1 MDTSDRYRFEPSLRW
16 NPQVEE
22 YFIKAYGADHFARI
36 SKSLTLAWKGKRWLQ
51 QTRSSIGKM
60 VVSYSTSPGQA
71 RGMDSQQHGYFTN
84 LLQERPNIDEHYL
97 MESQYLNQN
106 TQVFAQE
113 SQFTAEIESSSK
125 KPQRG
130 GNFTIAEDKLLVSA
144 WLNISLDA
152 VHGNEQKRST
162 YWKKVWDFFHKHKK
176 FESNRNENSL
186 MNRWSTI
193 QLAMNKFCGCYAQIE
208 SLHQSGINED
218 DKICKAKI
226 MYKELK
232 KSTFQFEHCWIIP
245 RTGTTSSP
253 CTPDSINL
261 GEDDVSPN
269 DFVDLQRPTGRKVE
283 KERLNKRKNKESIHS
298 SITKTLEDIKQDKK
312 KMIDKKIEMID
323 KVYVQK
329 EVELHIMQEKHEVE
343 LEKHEMELFK
353 EDERVIFDG
362 SQWLAGNPTRILSC
376 SADGNH

>member
-1 MDTSDRYRFEPSLRW
+1 
-16 NPQVEE
+16 
-22 YFIKAYGADHFARI
+22 
-36 SKSLTLAWKGKRWLQ
+36 
-51 QTRSSIGKM
+51 
-60 VVSYSTSPGQA
+60 
-71 RGMDSQQHGYFTN
+71 MDSQQDGYFTN
-84 LLQERPNIDEHYL
+84 LLQEMPNIDEHYL
-97 MESQYLNQN
+97 MESQYLNQS

-113 SQFTAEIESSSK
+113 C
-125 KPQRG
+125 
-130 GNFTIAEDKLLVSA
+130 
-144 WLNISLDA
+144 A

-162 YWKKVWDFFHKHKK
+162 YWKRVWDFFHKHKK

-186 MNRWSTI
+186 INQWSAI
-193 QLAMNKFCGCYAQIE
+193 QLPMNKLCGCYTQIE

-232 KSTFQFEHCWIIP
+232 KSTFQFEHCWIMLRDQPKWVIESEKKKQPKRP

-269 DFVDLQRPTGRKVE
+269 DFVDLERPTGRKAE
-283 KERLNKRKNKESIHS
+283 KERLNKRKNQESVQS

-329 EVELHIMQEKHEVE
+329 EVELRIMQEKHEME
-343 LEKHEMELFK
+343 LQKHEMELFK
-353 EDERVIFDG
+353 EDERVILMDLTGLPEIQQEFYRAR
-362 SQWLAGNPTRILSC
+362 QMEIIKKRRTK
-376 SADGNH
+376 

>member
-1 MDTSDRYRFEPSLRW
+1 
-16 NPQVEE
+16 
-22 YFIKAYGADHFARI
+22 
-36 SKSLTLAWKGKRWLQ
+36 
-51 QTRSSIGKM
+51 
-60 VVSYSTSPGQA
+60 
-71 RGMDSQQHGYFTN
+71 MDSQQDGYFTN

-97 MESQYLNQN
+97 MESQYLNQS

-113 SQFTAEIESSSK
+113 SQFTAKIESLSK

-130 GNFTIAEDKLLVSA
+130 GNFTIEEDKLLVSA

-162 YWKKVWDFFHKHKK
+162 YWKRVWDFFHEHKK

-186 MNRWSTI
+186 INRWSTI
-193 QLAMNKFCGCYAQIE
+193 QLAMNKLCGCYTQIE

-218 DKICKAKI
+218 DKAKI
-226 MYKELK
+226 MYKKLK
-232 KSTFQFEHCWIIP
+232 KSTFQFEHYWIMLRDQPKWVVESEKKKQPKRP

-269 DFVDLQRPTGRKVE
+269 DFVDLERPTGRKAE
-283 KERLNKRKNKESIHS
+283 KERLNKRKNKESVHS

-329 EVELHIMQEKHEVE
+329 EVELRIMQEKHEVE
-343 LEKHEMELFK
+343 LQKHEMELFK
-353 EDERVIFDG
+353 EDERVILMD
-362 SQWLAGNPTRILSC
+362 LSGLLEIQQEFYR
-376 SADGNH
+376 ARQMEIIKKRRTN

>member
-1 MDTSDRYRFEPSLRW
+1 MDT
-16 NPQVEE
+16 
-22 YFIKAYGADHFARI
+22 
-36 SKSLTLAWKGKRWLQ
+36 Q
-51 QTRSSIGKM
+51 Q
-60 VVSYSTSPGQA
+60 
-71 RGMDSQQHGYFTN
+71 DGYFTN

-97 MESQYLNQN
+97 MESQYLNQS

-113 SQFTAEIESSSK
+113 SQFTAEIESLSK

-130 GNFTIAEDKLLVSA
+130 GNFTIEEDKLLVSA

-152 VHGNEQKRST
+152 IHGNEQKRST
-162 YWKKVWDFFHKHKK
+162 YWKRVWDFFHEHKK
-176 FESNRNENSL
+176 FEPNRNENSL

-208 SLHQSGINED
+208 SLHQSDINED
-218 DKICKAKI
+218 DKICKEKI

-232 KSTFQFEHCWIIP
+232 KSTFKFEHYWIMLM
-245 RTGTTSSP
+245 GTTSSP

-269 DFVDLQRPTGRKVE
+269 DFVDLERPTGRKAE
-283 KERLNKRKNKESIHS
+283 KERLNKRKNKESVHL

-329 EVELHIMQEKHEVE
+329 EVELRIIQEKHEVE
-343 LEKHEMELFK
+343 LQKHEMELFK
-353 EDERVIFDG
+353 EDERVILMD
-362 SQWLAGNPTRILSC
+362 LSGLLEIQQEFYR
-376 SADGNH
+376 ARQMEIIKKRRTN

>member
-1 MDTSDRYRFEPSLRW
+1 
-16 NPQVEE
+16 
-22 YFIKAYGADHFARI
+22 
-36 SKSLTLAWKGKRWLQ
+36 
-51 QTRSSIGKM
+51 M
-60 VVSYSTSPGQA
+60 VLVVVVLWAVSCRG
-71 RGMDSQQHGYFTN
+71 GMDSQQDGYFTN

-106 TQVFAQE
+106 TQ
-113 SQFTAEIESSSK
+113 K

-130 GNFTIAEDKLLVSA
+130 GNFTIEEDKLLVSA

-162 YWKKVWDFFHKHKK
+162 YWKRVWDFFHEHKK

-232 KSTFQFEHCWIIP
+232 KSTFQFEHCWIMLRDQP
-245 RTGTTSSP
+245 KW
-253 CTPDSINL
+253 
-261 GEDDVSPN
+261 V
-269 DFVDLQRPTGRKVE
+269 VE
-283 KERLNKRKNKESIHS
+283 CE
-298 SITKTLEDIKQDKK
+298 KK
-312 KMIDKKIEMID
+312 KQPKKTKNRDNLFSLYSGFDK
-323 KVYVQK
+323 YRGRRC
-329 EVELHIMQEKHEVE
+329 L
-343 LEKHEMELFK
+343 
-353 EDERVIFDG
+353 
-362 SQWLAGNPTRILSC
+362 T
-376 SADGNH
+376 